1 MAGQTDRELLL
12 KEAEW
17 IYQDAAETR
26 RVIERLQ
33 VIYFGA
39 LYGITVWIFTRIL
52 NAPPI
57 QSVDSPF
64 AVFRRPDIALVMC
77 SVPVISTGLFLML
90 MESVFRWLRL
100 HRALGRLAAE
110 LGESGRW
117 QWRGVID
124 FKDKEV
130 VGFWRDASVLYRAAI
145 AQACNI
151 AALVLSFNAA
161 LRYPWLLV
169 CWCLSLI
176 TILTGISTFIRFTR
190 MRNAEAKRRDRIG
203 I

>member
-151 AALVLSFNAA
+151 AALPARAA
-161 LRYPWLLV
+161 
-169 CWCLSLI
+169 
-176 TILTGISTFIRFTR
+176 
-190 MRNAEAKRRDRIG
+190 ARRR
-203 I
+203 